1 MALGQSGPPASAK
14 QISYLQALLEK
25 AGYANFRE
33 ARREFG
39 LTQRQ
44 SGGKFTKQEASELI
58 DRIINGEPEQ
68 SDELDPATLL
78 EAPEVTPAQAAML
91 RGIPAQILAD
101 ELLSRGWSVRPPA

>member
-25 AGYANFRE
+25 AGYASFRE
-33 ARREFG
+33 ARRNFG

-58 DRIINGEPEQ
+58 DRLINGDPEP
-68 SDELDPATLL
+68 SDELASPDVV
-78 EAPEVTPAQAAML
+78 PEPTPAQAALL
-91 RGIPAQILAD
+91 RGIPAQMLAD
-101 ELLSRGWSVRPPA
+101 ELLSRGWSVHPPK